1 MEGEVVLTAT
11 IPRQLLPF
19 GGSRATRVYDGRNY
33 KDPLDSL
40 SPFDDCSLC
49 ILDFTHY
56 VDTGEDRASLLLLG
70 PRF

>member
-1 MEGEVVLTAT
+1 MEGEVVLTDT

-19 GGSRATRVYDGRNY
+19 GGSRATLVYDGRNY
-33 KDPLDSL
+33 KDPLDRL

-49 ILDFTHY
+49 ILNFTHS
-56 VDTGEDRASLLLLG
+56 VDTGEDRASLLLLS